1 MGAMSLPFGL
11 FGVSL
16 LFAILLCVHVVR
28 TNQQMYWLWI
38 ILAFQPLGGL
48 VYLIAI
54 VLPETFGGTTARRLG
69 QAARA
74 TLDPTREYRA
84 ARQLVDD
91 APTVANQMRL
101 AQAAAGLGRWDEAE
115 RLFAEATRG
124 IHAEDPTLLLGRAQ
138 ALVELNRPAEALPLL
153 DQLDALPDHTPSP
166 QESLT
171 LARAYEGL
179 GRHTEAETAYK
190 WASERLPGLEGLAR
204 YTAFL
209 ARTGRKAEA
218 REMLAEI
225 DKRAARTKGAFR
237 AEARTWRD
245 LAAQA
250 VG

>member
-1 MGAMSLPFGL
+1 MGVMSLPLGL
-11 FGVSL
+11 LGLSL

-28 TNQQMYWLWI
+28 TGQQMYWLWI
-38 ILAFQPLGGL
+38 ILAFQPLGGI
-48 VYLIAI
+48 VYFVAI
-54 VLPETFGGTTARRLG
+54 ILPEVFGGTAARRLG

-84 ARQLVDD
+84 AKQQVDD

-101 AQAAAGLGRWDEAE
+101 AQAAAALGRWSEAE
-115 RLFAEATRG
+115 QLYGQAAHG
-124 IHAEDPTLLLGRAQ
+124 IHAEDPTLLLGRAT
-138 ALVELNRPAEALPLL
+138 ALVELKRPAEALPLL

-179 GRHTEAETAYK
+179 GRTTEAEAAFK

-209 ARTGRKAEA
+209 AGVGRKSEA

-225 DKRAARTKGAFR
+225 DKRVSRTKGAFR
-237 AEARTWRD
+237 AEAKTWRD

>member
-1 MGAMSLPFGL
+1 MSLPFGL

-16 LFAILLCVHVVR
+16 VFAILLCVHVVR

-101 AQAAAGLGRWDEAE
+101 AQAAAGLGRWAEAE
-115 RLFAEATRG
+115 QLYAEATRG
-124 IHAEDPTLLLGRAQ
+124 IHAEDPTLLLGRAT

-153 DQLDALPDHTPSP
+153 DQLDALPDHSPSP

-179 GRHTEAETAYK
+179 GRNTEAEAAFK

-204 YTAFL
+204 YAAFL
-209 ARTGRKAEA
+209 ARTGRKPEA

-237 AEARTWRD
+237 AEAKTWRD

>member
-1 MGAMSLPFGL
+1 MGVMSLPLGL
-11 FGVSL
+11 FGLSL

-38 ILAFQPLGGL
+38 ILAFQPLGGII
-48 VYLIAI
+48 YLIAV
-54 VLPETFGGTTARRLG
+54 VLPEVFGGTAARRLG

-84 ARQLVDD
+84 ARQQADD

-115 RLFAEATRG
+115 RLFADATRG
-124 IHAEDPTLLLGRAQ
+124 IHAEDPTLLLGRAH
-138 ALVELNRPAEALPLL
+138 ALVELKRPAEALPLL
-153 DQLDALPDHTPSP
+153 DQLDALPDHAPSP
-166 QESLT
+166 QESLV

-179 GRHTEAETAYK
+179 GRNTEAETAYK

-204 YTAFL
+204 YAAFL
-209 ARTGRKAEA
+209 ARSGRKPEA
-218 REMLAEI
+218 RDLLAEI
-225 DKRAARTKGAFR
+225 DKRLARTKGAFR
-237 AEARTWRD
+237 NEAKTWRD